1 MDMEYRV
8 LGRSGLRVSQLSL
21 GTLPFGGHQREI
33 VGNTDLKEARRI
45 LDRAIDSGVNLID
58 TADVYGYG
66 RAESTVGELIKGRR
80 DSLIV
85 STKVRAVIGQGPND
99 AGLSRYHIMQGIEA
113 SLTRLGVDHI
123 DLYQVHGWDGQTD
136 VDQIMSTLDDLV
148 RSGKVRY
155 IGCSNLS
162 AWHTMK
168 ALAAADAAHGERFVS
183 QQIYYS
189 ILGREA
195 EHELI
200 PLSVDQGIGNLIWS
214 PLAGGL
220 LSGKLKRGRD
230 EQRMRDWWDPPVSDP
245 APLLDVI
252 EEVEAVAEEHG
263 ASVAQVAIAYL
274 LTKPVTSI
282 ILGPRTFEHIDSAL
296 GSLSVHLTPEQ
307 IARLDDVSRRP
318 LPYPYWHQA
327 RSMTDRLSAADETLL
342 RGGPAL

>member
-1 MDMEYRV
+1 MEYRV
-8 LGRSGLRVSQLSL
+8 LGRSGLRVSQLAL

-33 VGNTDLKEARRI
+33 VGNTDLKDAQRI
-45 LDRAIDSGVNLID
+45 LDRALDAGINLVD

-66 RAESTVGELIKGRR
+66 RAESTVGKIIKGRR
-80 DSLIV
+80 DKVLV
-85 STKVRAVIGQGPND
+85 STKVRAVVGDGPND
-99 AGLSRYHIMQGIEA
+99 AGLSRHHILDSVEK
-113 SLTRLGVDHI
+113 SLQRLEIDHI

-136 VDQIMSTLDDLV
+136 AELIMSTLDTLV

-168 ALAAADAAHGERFVS
+168 ALAIADAAHSERFVS

-200 PLSVDQGIGNLIWS
+200 PMSVDQGLGNLIWS

-220 LSGKLKRGRD
+220 LSGKLERGRD
-230 EQRMRDWWDPPVSDP
+230 DEQMQNWWDPPVPDP
-245 APLLDVI
+245 GPVYDVLDVVT
-252 EEVEAVAEEHG
+252 EVATEHNG
-263 ASVAQVAIAYL
+263 TVAQVAIAYL
-274 LTKPVTSI
+274 LTKHVTSL
-282 ILGPRTFEHIDSAL
+282 ILGPRTYDHIDSAL
-296 GSLSVHLTPEQ
+296 GALSIDLTEDQ
-307 IARLDDVSRRP
+307 LKRLDDASQRP

-327 RSMTDRLSAADETLL
+327 RSMTDRLSPADETLL
-342 RGGPAL
+342 KRGTAL